1 MSAHTILLALEGIP
15 GIYCHSFF
23 GTENDHDLVAKTGRA
38 RSINRHSWNDND
50 LKDLILNDK
59 NPKIIYSMN

>member
-1 MSAHTILLALEGIP
+1 MT
-15 GIYCHSFF
+15 
-23 GTENDHDLVAKTGRA
+23 DLVAKTGRA

-59 NPKIIYSMN
+59 NRKLFIQRIKKKNQNKA